1 MVKVI
6 ALIAKGEGWVLYLY
20 FDYEKP
26 MNFTNFLYLAI
37 GMLLG
42 IVIGKLLSNPA
53 NSSGYQTNPDKNTWE
68 RSQTQILQQLHQTEL
83 AYEMAREMSQFHAGF
98 LSRISHELR
107 SPINGLIGLHQ
118 LILHDLCENP
128 QEERE
133 FINQAYERSLQFLK
147 IIDQMLNIARIE
159 HGTNHLVI
167 ESVGI
172 REVFQEVEELT
183 YMLAAN
189 RNFPLQICLPP
200 SEIYVLAD
208 KRWLRQILVSLID
221 NTISIME
228 SGYICLF
235 IKSPDGN
242 ITTDI
247 NNHLDIYLDLP
258 SNTVISHERLETC
271 LRITDNHDSEIRD
284 MSPGMKL
291 LINQR
296 LLEMMG
302 GKLEIIEPDSPPISN
317 ETTNFTRL
325 QITLPQI
332 TSTSIPEV
340 LLAQ

>member
-1 MVKVI
+1 
-6 ALIAKGEGWVLYLY
+6 
-20 FDYEKP
+20 

-37 GMLLG
+37 GILLG
-42 IVIGKLLSNPA
+42 IAIDKLPMKLFSNSA
-53 NSSGYQTNPDKNTWE
+53 NSSGYQPNPDENNWE

-98 LSRISHELR
+98 LVRISHELR

-221 NTISIME
+221 NTISRME

-325 QITLPQI
+325 QITLSQI

>member
-1 MVKVI
+1 
-6 ALIAKGEGWVLYLY
+6 
-20 FDYEKP
+20 
-26 MNFTNFLYLAI
+26 MNVTNFLYLAI
-37 GMLLG
+37 GILLG
-42 IVIGKLLSNPA
+42 IAIDKLLMSKLLSNPA
-53 NSSGYQTNPDKNTWE
+53 NSSGYKPNPDENTWE

-98 LSRISHELR
+98 LARISHELR

-147 IIDQMLNIARIE
+147 IIDQMLNIARIG
-159 HGTNHLVI
+159 HGTNQLVI

-172 REVFQEVEELT
+172 REVFGEVEELT

-221 NTISIME
+221 NTISRME

-235 IKSPDGN
+235 IKSLDGN

-247 NNHLDIYLDLP
+247 NSHLYICLDLP
-258 SNTVISHERLETC
+258 GNTVISHERLDTW
-271 LRITDNHDSEIRD
+271 LDITDNHDSEIRD
-284 MSPGMKL
+284 ISPGMKL

-302 GKLEIIEPDSPPISN
+302 GKLEIVKPDSPPINN

-340 LLAQ
+340 ALLTQ

>member
-1 MVKVI
+1 
-6 ALIAKGEGWVLYLY
+6 
-20 FDYEKP
+20 

-37 GMLLG
+37 GILLG
-42 IVIGKLLSNPA
+42 IAIDKLPMKLFSNSA
-53 NSSGYQTNPDKNTWE
+53 NSSGYQPNPDENNWE

-98 LSRISHELR
+98 LVRISHELR

-221 NTISIME
+221 NTISTME

-325 QITLPQI
+325 QITLSQI

>member
-1 MVKVI
+1 
-6 ALIAKGEGWVLYLY
+6 
-20 FDYEKP
+20 

-37 GMLLG
+37 GILL
-42 IVIGKLLSNPA
+42 VIAIDKLPMKLFSNSA
-53 NSSGYQTNPDKNTWE
+53 NSSGYQPNPDENNWE

-98 LSRISHELR
+98 LVRISHELR

-221 NTISIME
+221 NTISTME

-258 SNTVISHERLETC
+258 SNTVISHERLDTC

>member
-1 MVKVI
+1 
-6 ALIAKGEGWVLYLY
+6 
-20 FDYEKP
+20 

-37 GMLLG
+37 GILLG
-42 IVIGKLLSNPA
+42 IAIDKLLMSKLLSNPA
-53 NSSGYQTNPDKNTWE
+53 NSSGYKPNPDENTWE

-98 LSRISHELR
+98 LARISHELR

-147 IIDQMLNIARIE
+147 IIDQMLNIARIG
-159 HGTNHLVI
+159 HGTNQLVI

-172 REVFQEVEELT
+172 REVFGEVEELT

-221 NTISIME
+221 NTISRME

-235 IKSPDGN
+235 IKSLDGN

-247 NNHLDIYLDLP
+247 NSHLYICLDLP
-258 SNTVISHERLETC
+258 GNTVISHERLDTW
-271 LRITDNHDSEIRD
+271 LHITDNHDSEIRD
-284 MSPGMKL
+284 ISPGMKL

-302 GKLEIIEPDSPPISN
+302 GKLEIVKPDSPPINN
-317 ETTNFTRL
+317 ETKNFTRL

-340 LLAQ
+340 ALLTQ

>member
-1 MVKVI
+1 
-6 ALIAKGEGWVLYLY
+6 
-20 FDYEKP
+20 

-37 GMLLG
+37 GILLG
-42 IVIGKLLSNPA
+42 IAIDKLPMKLFSNSA
-53 NSSGYQTNPDKNTWE
+53 NSSGYQPNPDENNWE

-83 AYEMAREMSQFHAGF
+83 AYEMAREMSEFHAGF
-98 LSRISHELR
+98 LVRISHELR

-221 NTISIME
+221 NTISTME
-228 SGYICLF
+228 LGYICLF

-258 SNTVISHERLETC
+258 SNTVISHERLDTC